1 MVEPPAAPS
10 RPSAGAK
17 VSVRVAQGRDALSEG
32 THESNE
38 RAVTLFERAL
48 ATEPQFAPGF
58 VGLASAYLERAGEP
72 RLGEQWLARAI
83 AAGEKAIELDPLPVE
98 AHLALGRAYRSKG
111 LLQKEKD
118 LWQRRVQIDPKDA
131 IARTRE
137 GWVLWF
143 TGRPDE
149 ALQWLHAAAA
159 LRPEDR
165 WVQRWVYFFLGNANL
180 ALSNHAEAQRL
191 YRKQLDLHPDHSSAQ
206 AGLIWSLLAANKDD
220 EARSQ
225 QMQFQTNSYDGDR
238 YPLKLADIEYFL
250 NLDEYA
256 SQHAREAL
264 SEPDERYWPRGF
276 LASTILG
283 ALLWSS
289 DRLAATMHLASS
301 ERIDRERLK
310 GGDEGYM
317 PHIDLAAI
325 QAVRGEIRSACRSLR
340 AAIAAGWRYPAL
352 AVRDRLFESLRTDL
366 EFISLMRGS
375 VKHQPEHL

>member
-1 MVEPPAAPS
+1 
-10 RPSAGAK
+10 
-17 VSVRVAQGRDALSEG
+17 
-32 THESNE
+32 
-38 RAVTLFERAL
+38 
-48 ATEPQFAPGF
+48 
-58 VGLASAYLERAGEP
+58 
-72 RLGEQWLARAI
+72 
-83 AAGEKAIELDPLPVE
+83 
-98 AHLALGRAYRSKG
+98 
-111 LLQKEKD
+111 
-118 LWQRRVQIDPKDA
+118 
-131 IARTRE
+131 
-137 GWVLWF
+137 
-143 TGRPDE
+143 
-149 ALQWLHAAAA
+149 
-159 LRPEDR
+159 
-165 WVQRWVYFFLGNANL
+165 
-180 ALSNHAEAQRL
+180 L

-225 QMQFQTNSYDGDR
+225 QIQFQTNSYDGDR

-289 DRLAATMHLASS
+289 DRLAATTHLASS
-301 ERIDRERLK
+301 ERMDRERLK

-352 AVRDRLFESLRTDL
+352 AVRDRLFESLRTDP

-375 VKHQPEHL
+375 VKHQPGHL

>member
-1 MVEPPAAPS
+1 MSETAS
-10 RPSAGAK
+10 TL
-17 VSVRVAQGRDALSEG
+17 VARGRDALSEG

-48 ATEPQFAPGF
+48 ATEPQFAPGY
-58 VGLASAYLERAGEP
+58 VGLATAYLERAGEP
-72 RLGEQWLARAI
+72 PLGEQWLARAI
-83 AAGEKAIELDPLPVE
+83 AAGEKALGLDPLPAE
-98 AHLALGRAYRSKG
+98 AYLALGRAYRSKG
-111 LLQKEKD
+111 LLRKEKE

-149 ALQWLHAAAA
+149 ALQWLHAAAG
-159 LRPEDR
+159 LRPGDR

-180 ALSNHAEAQRL
+180 ALSNHVEAQRW

-225 QMQFQTNSYDGDR
+225 HTRFRTNSYDGDR

-289 DRLAATMHLASS
+289 DRLAATTHLASS

-325 QAVRGEIRSACRSLR
+325 QAVRGEIRAACRSLR

-352 AVRDRLFESLRTDL
+352 ATRDRLFKSLRTDP

-375 VKHQPEHL
+375 VKNQPK